1 MEKGGASRPP
11 QNKSMISRRVSGR
24 PPKLETKFPNGI
36 PIVAYADL
44 QEEAGLLLEIGGN
57 NGMTAE

>member
-1 MEKGGASRPP
+1 MILKTDEKYADVVE
-11 QNKSMISRRVSGR
+11 MARRVSGR

-36 PIVAYADL
+36 PIVAYVDL

-57 NGMTAE
+57 NGMTEE